1 MLSDGFRKPFFRK
14 TAPLRYLRN
23 QMHPDGYS
31 MPMRKG
37 EIAVLFNGMSQGM
50 PQIQQLPQTCI
61 EFILIDDIPFHFY
74 AGFNDFLQLFP
85 KITRCRFRKQLRI
98 PDYAV
103 FQRFGNAVRENFFR
117 QVSKVS
123 TSQSTSCG

>member
-1 MLSDGFRKPFFRK
+1 MQKCLSDGFRKPFFRK

-37 EIAVLFNGMSQGM
+37 KVFQFFYRMAYGM

-103 FQRFGNAVRENFFR
+103 FQRFGNAVRKNFFG
-117 QVSKVS
+117 
-123 TSQSTSCG
+123 QSI

>member
-1 MLSDGFRKPFFRK
+1 MQKCLSDGFRKPFFRK

-50 PQIQQLPQTCI
+50 PQIQQLPQPCI
-61 EFILIDDIPFHFY
+61 EFILID

-103 FQRFGNAVRENFFR
+103 FQRFGNAVRKNFFG
-117 QVSKVS
+117 
-123 TSQSTSCG
+123 QSI